1 MESTPQQ
8 VVPGSVGPTRPG
20 LRARRSA
27 GRRRPTGEPPP
38 LPRSI
43 QPTGVWWVAAAVVL
57 VTLARITFGW
67 ARDSLGMAVTVWDD
81 AVVGW
86 LAGLRLPGLT
96 RLMEAIVASTGSVGM
111 VGALRWAT
119 VVALLVLR
127 RFRHLVVFVGSL
139 ICAGTVW
146 QRSGLACGRGCW
158 LVGCLQASGAG
169 GVIGG
174 APAANGEDERP

>member
-1 MESTPQQ
+1 M
-8 VVPGSVGPTRPG
+8 
-20 LRARRSA
+20 
-27 GRRRPTGEPPP
+27 
-38 LPRSI
+38 
-43 QPTGVWWVAAAVVL
+43 VL

-96 RLMEAIVASTGSVGM
+96 RLMEAIVASTGSAGM

-127 RFRHLVVFVGSL
+127 RFRHLVVFVGSFL
-139 ICAGTVW
+139 AVLLVVRLATVDRPRPFGVDLRGSW
-146 QRSGLACGRGCW
+146 GGWAMPSRPVAILAAT
-158 LVGCLQASGAG
+158 LVGVLYTLVPVG
-169 GVIGG
+169 
-174 APAANGEDERP
+174 R